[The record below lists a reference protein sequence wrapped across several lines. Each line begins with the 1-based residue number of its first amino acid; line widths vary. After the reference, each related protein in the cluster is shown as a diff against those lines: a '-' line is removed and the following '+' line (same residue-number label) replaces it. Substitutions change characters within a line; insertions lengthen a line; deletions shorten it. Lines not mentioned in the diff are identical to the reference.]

1 MTTSCCQGGFC
12 ELILPNDNQTNP
24 LSNKTTLSKR
34 EKRLQKSYQRE
45 QSIKLLKW
53 VLTTQEYETLDET
66 GDLIRLRSC
75 VNTTN
80 NRQQTKSSSQQ
91 QLQGESSAEKSS
103 AKNKNEKEEE
113 GCWIS
118 GQDVKLAKIEHRPDL
133 ARLAF
138 AEFQS
143 SIGGCGDDG
152 IECKSSAV
160 CNNNSYGGP
169 KHVIEPNSQNRND
182 GDVVVCGVCFNVYTL
197 LSQARD
203 LLASYDADEAVVD
216 EDANVVDENVAQ
228 CEEINNQPPGEN
240 HTSDSIDNIKETTS
254 TNNNL
259 LKRASSEGPNSSQWT
274 NNKKDEQLQS
284 AKSFHGPIS
293 PTTQQNK
300 RSGSAKSNRKARRKK
315 REKKQMEE
323 NAKIHILVAES
334 DEVCI
339 STTIYCI
346 TCLLNLYLTIMIILS
361 LLFLEY

>member
-12 ELILPNDNQTNP
+12 ELILPNNNQTNP

-75 VNTTN
+75 VNTNKKETSN
-80 NRQQTKSSSQQ
+80 SQQ
-91 QLQGESSAEKSS
+91 QLQGESSSEKSS
-103 AKNKNEKEEE
+103 VINKKNEKKDE
-113 GCWIS
+113 GYWIN
-118 GQDVKLAKIEHRPDL
+118 GNDVKLAKIEHRPDL

-138 AEFQS
+138 AEYQS
-143 SIGGCGDDG
+143 SISGSGDGGV
-152 IECKSSAV
+152 ECTSSV
-160 CNNNSYGGP
+160 CSSYGGP
-169 KHVIEPNSQNRND
+169 KHVMEPNSQSRND
-182 GDVVVCGVCFNVYTL
+182 GDVLVCGVCFNVYTL

-203 LLASYDADEAVVD
+203 LLASYDADEVVVD
-216 EDANVVDENVAQ
+216 EKIADDGAQ
-228 CEEINNQPPGEN
+228 CEESNNQPPGEN
-240 HTSDSIDNIKETTS
+240 QTSESLDNIEEIAT
-254 TNNNL
+254 TNNSNL
-259 LKRASSEGPNSSQWT
+259 LKRASSEGPNSSQWA
-274 NNKKDEQLQS
+274 NKNDQQLQS

-293 PTTQQNK
+293 PTQQNK

-323 NAKIHILVAES
+323 NSKIHILVAES

-339 STTIYCI
+339 
-346 TCLLNLYLTIMIILS
+346 
-361 LLFLEY
+361 

>member
-12 ELILPNDNQTNP
+12 ELILP
-24 LSNKTTLSKR
+24 SNNNNNNTRFGNNKPTLSKR

-75 VNTTN
+75 VNTNKKETSN
-80 NRQQTKSSSQQ
+80 SQQ
-91 QLQGESSAEKSS
+91 QLQGESSSEKSS
-103 AKNKNEKEEE
+103 KKNEKEEE
-113 GCWIS
+113 GYWVN

-138 AEFQS
+138 AEYQS
-143 SIGGCGDDG
+143 SIGGSGDDG
-152 IECKSSAV
+152 VKCTSSVV
-160 CNNNSYGGP
+160 CSNGGP
-169 KHVIEPNSQNRND
+169 KHVLEPNSQNRND
-182 GDVVVCGVCFNVYTL
+182 GDVLVCGVCFNVYTL

-203 LLASYDADEAVVD
+203 LLASYDADETVVERD
-216 EDANVVDENVAQ
+216 VDVVDENVAQ
-228 CEEINNQPPGEN
+228 CEETNNQPPGEN
-240 HTSDSIDNIKETTS
+240 HISESLDNVKETTS
-254 TNNNL
+254 TNL
-259 LKRASSEGPNSSQWT
+259 LKRASSEEPNSSQWG
-274 NNKKDEQLQS
+274 NDKNEQLLQS

-293 PTTQQNK
+293 PTTQQHNK

-323 NAKIHILVAES
+323 NSKIHILVAES

-346 TCLLNLYLTIMIILS
+346 TCLFFYCIS
-361 LLFLEY
+361 QS